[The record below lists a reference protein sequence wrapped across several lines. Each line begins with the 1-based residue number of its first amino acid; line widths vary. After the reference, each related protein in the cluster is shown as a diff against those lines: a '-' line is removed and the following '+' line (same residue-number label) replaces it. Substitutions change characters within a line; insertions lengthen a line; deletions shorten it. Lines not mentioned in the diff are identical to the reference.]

1 MRIYVESGG
10 KKAADL
16 RLPGGLVVN
25 RFTALFAPA
34 WMKKSGVTLTAA
46 QAQRVV
52 SALRRCRRRFP
63 GWRIVEVDCKNGD
76 RVEISL

>member
-16 RLPGGLVVN
+16 RLPDGLVVN

-52 SALRRCRRRFP
+52 SALRRCRPAKSQLHLTKERK
-63 GWRIVEVDCKNGD
+63 WVN
-76 RVEISL
+76 L